1 MEKPLKVH
9 ISELEKR
16 VQKLSQEMMENQKTR
31 LERNRIEA
39 ELRVAQQAL
48 EHYQQAIRLEAQLQ
62 RQ

>member
-1 MEKPLKVH
+1 
-9 ISELEKR
+9 
-16 VQKLSQEMMENQKTR
+16 MMENQKTR